1 MDLNPKFGSDSSY
14 IRNARKV
21 TDLLW
26 ETTKGNFAE
35 SPQSY
40 LETLKHEFSDGK
52 VSMLELI
59 DRIDLGPSAT
69 YEDYTEVFNA
79 LVYSDSSQWP
89 DKDSIVS
96 ISSELLLDKADSFE
110 FNEFEYS
117 EQDMSSKMETFLK
130 KVLASVY
137 KDGITDV
144 TDRMGDPP
152 SEGNN
157 YLLSDDGKKFT
168 GVFFG
173 LSDKDGKQP
182 YLFTISDNNG
192 TWQVK
197 Y

>member
-1 MDLNPKFGSDSSY
+1 MDLNPKFGGDGAY
-14 IRNARKV
+14 VRDARRV

-40 LETLKHEFSDGK
+40 LETLKYEFSDGK

-59 DRIDLGPSAT
+59 DRVDLGPSAT
-69 YEDYTEVFNA
+69 YEDYSQVFDA
-79 LVYSDSSQWP
+79 LVYSEPSQWP
-89 DKDSIVS
+89 DTDSI
-96 ISSELLLDKADSFE
+96 ISVNPELLLNEADSFE
-110 FNEFEYS
+110 FDEFEYS

-130 KVLASVY
+130 KVIASVY
-137 KDGITDV
+137 KDGVSDV
-144 TDRMGDPP
+144 TDRAGDPP

-157 YLLSDDGKKFT
+157 YLLSDDGKQFS

-173 LSDKDGKQP
+173 LSNKDGKQP
-182 YLFTISDNNG
+182 FLFTITDNKG